1 MFDNAKKD
9 DVKRVEDLAG
19 NIDARVSGVSR
30 QVSDVDAHLLGLG
43 SQMQELRDSL
53 LPKPVVPKNQV
64 QMHPM
69 RRDEAQ
75 KFYGGG
81 LYLVVRKPSPALCC

>member
-19 NIDARVSGVSR
+19 NIDARVAGVSR
-30 QVSDVDAHLLGLG
+30 QVGDMDVHMLDLGDRVGQLCDA
-43 SQMQELRDSL
+43 L
-53 LPKPVVPKNQV
+53 LPKPVKPQAEVP
-64 QMHPM
+64 MHPM

-81 LYLVVRKPSPALCC
+81 LYLVAKRLSPALCC